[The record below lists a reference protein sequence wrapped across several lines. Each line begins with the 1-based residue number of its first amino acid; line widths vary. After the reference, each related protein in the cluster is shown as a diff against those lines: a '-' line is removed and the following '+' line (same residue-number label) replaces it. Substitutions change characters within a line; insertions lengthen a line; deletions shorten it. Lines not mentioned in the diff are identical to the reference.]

1 MKKVLYI
8 ILVISS
14 FNFLYSQDISFAN
27 VGDEII
33 YLEDFL
39 SIYNKNRLPD
49 DTIMDPN
56 DIDEYLDLFIKFKLK
71 VVEAKSLGM
80 DTLPSFIRE
89 LDGYRRQLAK
99 SYLNDNEVT
108 NKLLLEAY
116 ERLKEEVNVS
126 HILIKLDPTS
136 SPEDTLIAFN
146 KAKIIQN
153 EANENDNFAQL
164 ARKYSDDPSV
174 DKNDG
179 ELGYFTAL
187 YMLYP
192 FENASYNTN
201 VGDVSDPVRTR
212 YGYHI
217 LKVND
222 RRDSRGEVKVSHIM
236 ISLNPKNN
244 SDSIA
249 RKKVKEIYDLL
260 IQGNDFESLVR
271 QYSDDKKSAANGGE
285 LDWFGSN
292 KMYETFE
299 EAAFNLTDVGD
310 FSLPIETPAGLH
322 IIKLLDKKNLP
333 SYEEIESS
341 LKSRV
346 EKDSRSQKS
355 RDSLIKKLKQEYA
368 FSEMGSSLDVFY
380 NLINEDF
387 FNNETK
393 SSDLING
400 DGAVLFTLSF
410 NQQKTN
416 FYQNDFADFL
426 ISFKRNFRTQDNVQI
441 IIDELYK
448 TFLEQK
454 ILSFEDQNLE
464 AKYNDFRL
472 LINEYHDGILLFEL
486 MEQKVWSKAAKDTAG
501 LALFFENNIDK
512 YLYPERIL
520 SKHYICN
527 DGDSHA
533 KLVKYIRKGKTDEYI
548 LNKINKNSV
557 LNLSIQDSVFFFE
570 EGSPLLFK
578 AFYQT
583 RDLSK
588 ENLEKMNAM
597 YQGDQGWWYDHDTW
611 SFGFGIYRIYSLLP
625 PTPKPF
631 KEVKG
636 LVISDYQ
643 KVLEDDWLNI
653 LKDKYDVVIN
663 EDLLTALKENN
674 LNDYLIRYFS
684 ENEASNE
691 IPIFGG
697 SFDRAFIN
705 ASNELGTGESIY
717 FKWNG
722 EIYTTE
728 LAP

>member
-1 MKKVLYI
+1 MKKALYI

-146 KAKIIQN
+146 KAKMIQN

-179 ELGYFTAL
+179 ELGYFSAL

-192 FENASYNTN
+192 FESAAYNTN
-201 VGDVSDPVRTR
+201 VGGVSNPVRTR

-448 TFLEQK
+448 TFVEQK

-486 MEQKVWSKAAKDTAG
+486 MDQKVWSKAAKDTTG
-501 LALFFENNIDK
+501 LALFFEKNINN
-512 YLYPERIL
+512 YLHPSRIL
-520 SKHYICN
+520 TKLYLCDLDNQKKVNKSILKGYS
-527 DGDSHA
+527 DDKLLA
-533 KLVKYIRKGKTDEYI
+533 KF
-548 LNKINKNSV
+548 NKSSV
-557 LNLSIQDSVFFFE
+557 LNLSIKDSVYYSE
-570 EGSPLLFK
+570 EDTLFNI
-578 AFYQT
+578 
-583 RDLSK
+583 LSAK
-588 ENLEKMNAM
+588 EKGFIYYNLYKDNNAVEIIKIL
-597 YQGDQGWWYDHDTW
+597 D
-611 SFGFGIYRIYSLLP
+611 FLP
-625 PTPKPF
+625 PSPKFF
-631 KEVKG
+631 KDVKG

-643 KVLEDDWLNI
+643 KVLEEEWLSI
-653 LKDKYDVVIN
+653 LKDKYEVVIN
-663 EDLLTALKENN
+663 QDLLLALKGNN
-674 LNDYLIRYFS
+674 LNDYLIKYFN
-684 ENEASNE
+684 ENKVSND
-691 IPIFGG
+691 IPVYGG
-697 SFDRAFIN
+697 SFERAFIN
-705 ASNELGTGESIY
+705 ASNDLGTGNSIY
-717 FKWNG
+717 FKWDG
-722 EIYTTE
+722 DIYTTE